1 MANFEDVVIEPGE
14 LINGYSASEIFTS
27 KDCQGITFDDLIVL
41 PGAIDFGVHE
51 VELTAQVTRNF
62 KLNSPF
68 CSTPMDTVTEH
79 EMALGMALNGGIGF
93 IHSNC
98 SIEEQVAMVLR
109 VKNYENGFIMEPAVM
124 SPENTISDL
133 DKLRDDKKISGVPLT
148 VDGKI
153 GSKLVGLV
161 SNRDTDFIEDRT
173 MKLADIMTP
182 INRLVTGRYPISIA
196 EANEILKVIKH
207 TFSFITSTRFD
218 ITVSIHDSIFSNR
231 NFTLLWQPRSSSL
244 L

>member
-1 MANFEDVVIEPGE
+1 MANFADVHIDPAE
-14 LINGYSASEIFTS
+14 LINGFSAAEIFTS

-51 VELTAQVTRNF
+51 VELTTQVTRNY

-98 SIEEQVAMVLR
+98 TIEEQVAMVLR
-109 VKNYENGFIMEPAVM
+109 VKNFENGFIIEPAVL
-124 SPENTISDL
+124 SPNHTISDL
-133 DKLRDDKKISGVPLT
+133 DKLRDDKKISGVPVT
-148 VDGKI
+148 EDGKL
-153 GSKLVGLV
+153 GSRLVGLV

-173 MKLADIMTP
+173 MKLADVMTP
-182 INRLVTGRYPISIA
+182 IELLVTGPYPISIA
-196 EANEILKVIKH
+196 EANEILKV
-207 TFSFITSTRFD
+207 
-218 ITVSIHDSIFSNR
+218 
-231 NFTLLWQPRSSSL
+231 
-244 L
+244 

>member
-1 MANFEDVVIEPGE
+1 MANFCDIFIDPEE

-51 VELTAQVTRNF
+51 VELTTRVTRNF

-109 VKNYENGFIMEPAVM
+109 VKHYENGFIMEPAVM
-124 SPENTISDL
+124 SPNNTISDL
-133 DKLRDDKKISGVPLT
+133 DRLRDDRKISGVPLT
-148 VDGKI
+148 VDGKM

-161 SNRDTDFIEDRT
+161 SNRDTDFILDRT

-182 INRLVTGRYPISIA
+182 LDQLVTGPYPISIA
-196 EANEILKVIKH
+196 EANEILKV
-207 TFSFITSTRFD
+207 R
-218 ITVSIHDSIFSNR
+218 
-231 NFTLLWQPRSSSL
+231 
-244 L
+244 